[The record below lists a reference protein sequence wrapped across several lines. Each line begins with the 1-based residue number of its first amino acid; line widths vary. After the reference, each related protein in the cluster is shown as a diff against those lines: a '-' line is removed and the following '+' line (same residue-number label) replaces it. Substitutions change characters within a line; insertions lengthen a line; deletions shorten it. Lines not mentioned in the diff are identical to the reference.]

1 MNGTETTGTRIE
13 LLDTTLR
20 DGAQAE
26 GVSFSVHDKL
36 SVVSVLDQLGIPL
49 VEAGNPGSNP
59 KDCEFFELARKEPP
73 EPAR

>member
-1 MNGTETTGTRIE
+1 MVGKMSDAGITGIRIE

-59 KDCEFFELARKEPP
+59 
-73 EPAR
+73 